1 LHRWLTP
8 RRLTILE
15 NVSPDFERPVDLF
28 FAARKPESE
37 NLLFRISNFVLRISL
52 SAPKM
57 PAFESN
63 NQAQKV

>member
-28 FAARKPESE
+28 FAARKPEIRK
-37 NLLFRISNFVLRISL
+37 FTVSNFEFRASDFPF
-52 SAPKM
+52 SAKD
-57 PAFESN
+57 ARF
-63 NQAQKV
+63 